1 MRPIRSSVA
10 KLRAW
15 RHRRRHLAEE
25 DVVDRVELSRLNAE
39 YTGSFARPF
48 GQEAGILA
56 PRRDRHDNGF

>member
-1 MRPIRSSVA
+1 MGAFRFSVA

-15 RHRRRHLAEE
+15 RHRRRHLTEE
-25 DVVDRVELSRLNAE
+25 DVVDRVEVDRLNAE

-56 PRRDRHDNGF
+56 PRHDRRGNGF

>member
-1 MRPIRSSVA
+1 MVALRFRVA

-15 RHRRRHLAEE
+15 RHRRRHLPEE
-25 DVVDRVELSRLNAE
+25 DVVDRVEVSRLNAE

-56 PRRDRHDNGF
+56 PRPERRDTGF